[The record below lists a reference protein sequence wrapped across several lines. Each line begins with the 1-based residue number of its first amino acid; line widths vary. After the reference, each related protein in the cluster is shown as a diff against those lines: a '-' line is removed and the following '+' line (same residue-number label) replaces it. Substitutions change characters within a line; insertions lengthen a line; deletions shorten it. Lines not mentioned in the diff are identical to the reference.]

1 MKKLLLSL
9 LFLTAIAQAQI
20 VNIPDANFKAKL
32 ISLGKDLDNDGEIQ
46 LSEAQAVTDLPLS
59 NSNIS
64 NLEGIT
70 AFVNLQNLNCNHN
83 NLQLLDVSGLAN
95 LFNLNVSYNTLTDL
109 NLAGCFNLNFLNC
122 SHNQINTLNVSDMQ
136 NLDLV
141 ASFNNL
147 TTIVLNAQGTYT
159 SFQLDHNQ
167 LTSIDLSNLDLS
179 STGLLGV
186 HLEYN
191 NLTSISLN
199 ETKLYS
205 IRLQNNNL
213 ITINLNKVVG
223 INSINLSDNPN
234 LTSIFAKN
242 GANEE
247 FLGLS
252 NDLNLVF
259 ICADEFQIQDVNADL
274 NIYQIPNAVVSPYCI
289 FQPGGNF
296 NTITG
301 NITFDADN
309 NGCDSTDPDQPYVK
323 LNLTSGNNNYAV
335 FTSPDGTYNNFGQ
348 AGTFNVSVAAENMS
362 LFTITPPLA
371 TILFGNANN
380 NISTQDFCITANG
393 IQNDLETVI
402 VPLQPARPGFD
413 AHYKIIYKNKGNQV
427 LNGNIDFNY
436 PENVSD
442 FVNATVAPA
451 VQGSGILS
459 WNFFNL
465 YPFESR
471 SIEVTLNVNGPTETP
486 AVNIGDQL
494 NFSVQANPIA
504 GDVTINDNAFSIKQV
519 VTGSYDPNDI
529 TCLEG
534 EHVNPAEI
542 GKFLHYNI
550 NFENTGT
557 AAAENIVV
565 KDMIDL
571 TKYDISSLQMLNA
584 SHPVTTRITND
595 KVEFIFE
602 NINLGASAHGNVTFK
617 IKTKNTLVT
626 GNSVSN
632 KADIFFDYNFPIAT
646 NTAMTTFDTLGIDN
660 QNLDNGIRIYPNPT
674 NGVVN
679 IKADS
684 EVLSVEL
691 FDVRGRKLMMKNNV
705 NILNISGYNPGIY
718 FVKVNTDQGSRTQK
732 LIKQ

>member
-9 LFLTAIAQAQI
+9 LLFTGIAQGQI

-46 LSEAQAVTDLPLS
+46 VSEAEQVGFLDVN

-64 NLEGIT
+64 SLEGIQYFT
-70 AFVNLQNLNCNHN
+70 NLNYLNFSN
-83 NLQLLDVSGLAN
+83 NSVAGLDVSGMAALETLKASYN
-95 LFNLNVSYNTLTDL
+95 ELTYLNLNGCNHLQSLAVHYNE
-109 NLAGCFNLNFLNC
+109 
-122 SHNQINTLNVSDMQ
+122 
-136 NLDLV
+136 
-141 ASFNNL
+141 L
-147 TTIVLNAQGTYT
+147 TT
-159 SFQLDHNQ
+159 
-167 LTSIDLSNLDLS
+167 LDLS
-179 STGLLGV
+179 GIPADDVLAGF
-186 HLEYN
+186 N
-191 NLTSISLN
+191 NLTSIILNNMQHYVELDLSGNQFTSLDLPGLDVN
-199 ETKLYS
+199 ELYIS
-205 IRLQNNNL
+205 GNNL
-213 ITINLNKVVG
+213 VALNLQGAKIGTLHVQGTQLQTLDV
-223 INSINLSDNPN
+223 SECLPPYLSLQLWNMPT
-234 LTSIFAKN
+234 LQVILAKN
-242 GANEE
+242 GMNES
-247 FLGLS
+247 FDFY
-252 NDLNLVF
+252 NVNNLQYV
-259 ICADEFQIQDVNADL
+259 CADESQLVDVQNFIQNSF
-274 NIYQIPNAVVSPYCI
+274 NPSNAVVSPYCF
-289 FQPGGNF
+289 FQPGGNY

-323 LNLTSGNNNYAV
+323 LTLTSGNNNYAV
-335 FTSPDGTYNNFGQ
+335 FTSPDGTYNSFGQ
-348 AGTFNVSVAAENMS
+348 TGTFNVSVAAENQS

-371 TILFGNANN
+371 TIVFGNNN
-380 NISTQDFCITANG
+380 NNLTTQDFCITANG
-393 IQNDLETVI
+393 VQNDLETVI
-402 VPLQPARPGFD
+402 VPIGPARPGFD

-427 LNGNIDFNY
+427 LNGDIDFNY

-442 FVNATVAPA
+442 FADASVAPA

-494 NFSVQANPIA
+494 NFLVQANPIA
-504 GDVTINDNAFSIKQV
+504 GDVTINDNAFSLKQI
-519 VTGSYDPNDI
+519 VTGSFDPNDI

-542 GKFLHYNI
+542 GKYLHYNI

-571 TKYDISSLQMLNA
+571 TKYDISSLQILNA

-602 NINLGASAHGNVTFK
+602 NINLGASEHGNVTFK
-617 IKTKNTLVT
+617 IKTKNTLVN

-632 KADIFFDYNFPIAT
+632 KADIFFDYNFPVAT
-646 NTAMTTFDTLGIDN
+646 NTAMTTFDTLGMDSP
-660 QNLDNGIRIYPNPT
+660 NLDNGISIYPNPT

-691 FDVRGRKLMMKNNV
+691 FDVRGRKLMENHKSSS
-705 NILNISGYNPGIY
+705 IDLTRFDSGIY
-718 FVKVNTDQGSRTQK
+718 FVKVFTVNGSAVERLVK
-732 LIKQ
+732 E